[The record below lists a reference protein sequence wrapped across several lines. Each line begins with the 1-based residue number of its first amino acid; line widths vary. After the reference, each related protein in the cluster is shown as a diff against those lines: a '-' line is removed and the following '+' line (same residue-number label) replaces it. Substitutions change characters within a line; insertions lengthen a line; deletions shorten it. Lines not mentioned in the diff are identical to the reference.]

1 MDILL
6 QYLDIKKNV
15 QVFVTITDIPCV
27 TIYQAI
33 KNYQIVD
40 RGISLVDYLEDRDHK
55 AYFLVGIIDAR
66 YCNRRTIG
74 SFSYDDFCR
83 LTCGLGE

>member
-15 QVFVTITDIPCV
+15 QVFVAITDIPCV

-33 KNYQIVD
+33 RNRQLVD
-40 RGISLVDYLEDRDHK
+40 RGISLVDYLEDRDRR
-55 AYFLVGIIDAR
+55 AYFLVGVIDAR

>member
-15 QVFVTITDIPCV
+15 QVFVAVTDIPCS

-33 KNYQIVD
+33 KNYQIAD
-40 RGISLVDYLEDRDHK
+40 RGIALVDYLESRDRR
-55 AYFLVGIIDAR
+55 AYLSVGFIDAR
-66 YCNRRTIG
+66 YCNRRTIS

-83 LTCGLGE
+83 LTSGLGE

>member
-15 QVFVTITDIPCV
+15 QVFVAITDIPCS

-40 RGISLVDYLEDRDHK
+40 RGVALVDYLENRDHR
-55 AYFLVGIIDAR
+55 AYLSVGFIDAR

-74 SFSYDDFCR
+74 SFSYDDFRR
-83 LTCGLGE
+83 LTCGPGE